1 MRETVDTVGDFA
13 AEHEID
19 IDWHKGGT
27 LLVARDSIQR
37 GRAEEHV
44 ANERLWGNAGIML
57 LDEAQ
62 MRQFCNVTSLGGS
75 FNPHC
80 AVINPAKLVIGLAN
94 VVENLGVQIFE
105 QSRVT
110 RIASRGSD
118 SVSRAAVWVGEHKVK
133 ANVVLRATEGYT
145 ALLPQAHRDIAPVY
159 SLMIATEPLSPETWR
174 EIGLGDRQTFAD
186 YGNLII
192 YGQRTADGRL
202 AFGGRGAP
210 YHFGSQIKPA
220 FDENLGVHRMLAE
233 TLVRWFPALA
243 DTSIEY
249 RWGGPLGIPRDW
261 YAGVRFDSATGIGS
275 VGGYVGDGVATSNL
289 AGRTFAS
296 LVTNE
301 DVELRKLPWVNRPVR
316 RWEPEPLRWLG
327 INAALTAVR
336 ASDWFESR
344 VKSPAPWGSVL
355 EKLTGD

>member
-1 MRETVDTVGDFA
+1 MRETVDTVGAFA
-13 AEHEID
+13 AEHEIE

-27 LLVARDSIQR
+27 LLVARDQLQL

-44 ANERLWGNAGIML
+44 ANERLWGNDGITL
-57 LDEAQ
+57 LAETK
-62 MRQFCNVTSLGGS
+62 MRQFCNVTSSGGS

-94 VVENLGVQIFE
+94 VVEGLGVKIFE

-110 RIASRGSD
+110 RIDSRGSN
-118 SVSRAAVWVGEHKVK
+118 SGSLAAVWVGEYQVK

-159 SLMIATEPLSPETWR
+159 SLMIATEPLSAETWR
-174 EIGLGDRQTFAD
+174 DIGLGNRQTFAD

-220 FDENLGVHRMLAE
+220 FDENLGVHGMLAE

-243 DTSIEY
+243 DKHIEY

-261 YAGVRFDSATGIGS
+261 YAGVRFDPATGMGS

-296 LVTNE
+296 LVTNK
-301 DVELRKLPWVNRPVR
+301 DADLRKLPWVNRPVR

-344 VKSPAPWGSVL
+344 VKSPAPWSPVL